1 MMKVIVG
8 YPTETEEFVIV
19 QRQIGR
25 AIELTSMAS
34 TDELAQLQQTC
45 KTGYVDPA
53 LIQYAVKIV
62 AATRHPEHY
71 ALTELSPLIS
81 FGASPRGTISLIEG
95 ARALAFLRG
104 RSYVLP
110 QDIQDLVLDVLRHR
124 VVLSY
129 EAIAQGKTTDDL
141 LRQIL
146 KTIPVPS
153 QALPLD
159 A

>member
-1 MMKVIVG
+1 
-8 YPTETEEFVIV
+8 
-19 QRQIGR
+19 
-25 AIELTSMAS
+25 
-34 TDELAQLQQTC
+34 
-45 KTGYVDPA
+45 
-53 LIQYAVKIV
+53 V
-62 AATRHPEHY
+62 AATRHPEHFSLEE
-71 ALTELSPLIS
+71 LTPLIS

-129 EAIAQGKTTDDL
+129 EAIAQGKTADDL
-141 LRQIL
+141 LRHIL
-146 KTIPVPS
+146 KVIPVPS

-159 A
+159 V